1 MDLISAAAGGETAGA
16 QLPTIAG
23 NSDFSSESVAVS
35 GQNGVTNQFAGFDVD
50 QLRQQMQRG
59 EADSSLMGTP
69 AAPAGQ
75 SGGLVWAHCAAM
87 QVAWEMGRTPGVWAR
102 FSATSSQISH
112 TDRSSGPEAMA
123 PSTLRISPS
132 AVRRLWNQLWTEPV
146 RVDVYWRSL
155 HPEAASRRHKRLSL
169 PGAQHATLV
178 ATLRRIRYGSYG
190 GGTRRQSCSIRQ
202 EQLLWSG
209 SEVSSSSSRWG

>member
-1 MDLISAAAGGETAGA
+1 MDLISAAAAGETAGA

-75 SGGLVWAHCAAM
+75 SGGLGALRGNAGGMGNGANSGRVGAIFRNLKPNQPHRSLFWTGGNGALNAADFPIRGQEIVEPAM
-87 QVAWEMGRTPGVWAR
+87 DR
-102 FSATSSQISH
+102 TSS
-112 TDRSSGPEAMA
+112 G
-123 PSTLRISPS
+123 
-132 AVRRLWNQLWTEPV
+132 
-146 RVDVYWRSL
+146 
-155 HPEAASRRHKRLSL
+155 
-169 PGAQHATLV
+169 
-178 ATLRRIRYGSYG
+178 
-190 GGTRRQSCSIRQ
+190 
-202 EQLLWSG
+202 
-209 SEVSSSSSRWG
+209 